1 MSVLVRH
8 VGIVVND
15 LEFTKNFWT
24 NVFDFKLHNEV
35 LEKSPYIDELIGI
48 NNPGLLTLKLKDKNG
63 FIIELLKFNNYPTDS
78 FWANDLKTIGLTH
91 IALTVSDIKTIID
104 KLINLGFNP
113 LSQIKTSPDKDVEV
127 VFVDGPEGL
136 KIEIVEEV
144 QEINSV
150 N

>member
-1 MSVLVRH
+1 MSVIVRH

-48 NNPGLLTLKLKDKNG
+48 NNPGLITLKLKDQNG

-78 FWANDLKTIGLTH
+78 LWANDLKTIGLTH
-91 IALTVSDIKTIID
+91 IALTVTDIKTIID
-104 KLINLGFNP
+104 KLMTLGFNP

-127 VFVDGPEGL
+127 VFVNGPEGL

-144 QEINSV
+144 QEKNSA